1 MKFRFEIA
9 EEIERVENRIENLKN
24 QREKL
29 YSRYSIED
37 IELVKSINE
46 TMCNLEEKKKQLKQV
61 FWNLIEKNGV

>member
-37 IELVKSINE
+37 IGLVKSINE
-46 TMCNLEEKKKQLKQV
+46 TMYSLEEKKKQLKQV